1 MRSEE
6 VYWLAALEQR
16 RNRRTG
22 ERVSGHVR
30 PIKQGLLNGIVCTR
44 FVFVFTC
51 CFLSFS
57 FPSLSVLYTLISLLW
72 PPNAGRKSQKLALKT
87 GPSRRN
93 CCFNPSIS
101 HGGLHLSYV
110 ECLCLRLSL
119 RFSSRSHLSRRF
131 SGLAVVATF
140 SFVIKF
146 I

>member
-6 VYWLAALEQR
+6 VYWLAAPEQR

-57 FPSLSVLYTLISLLW
+57 FPFCAVHANKFTLA
-72 PPNAGRKSQKLALKT
+72 PNAGRKSQKLALKT

-101 HGGLHLSYV
+101 HGALHLSYV

-119 RFSSRSHLSRRF
+119 RFSCRSHLSRRF
-131 SGLAVVATF
+131 SGLAAVATF